1 MHHQLWNHTFT
12 HSPPSHWAQ
21 WLGGAWVT
29 VPMHHQLRKKNI
41 CRLESPMWNSMIL
54 DDFGIIRLSS
64 PPSHWAQWLGG
75 AWVTMII
82 VTTKPLSSVA
92 RWCLGNGTPS
102 PPSHWA
108 QWLGG
113 AWVTM
118 IIVTTKPLSS
128 VARWCLGNGTPSPP
142 SHWAQWLGGAGVTV
156 RHHQATELSDGAD
169 GFFQKSSSS
178 VTELTD
184 FSKNRAAQSTEL
196 TDFSKNR
203 AAQSAVTELTDF
215 SKNRAAQS
223 WRSWRIFPKI
233 EQLSRDGADG
243 FFQKSSSSV
252 VTELTDFSKNRA
264 DPAKCGKFP
273 FFL

>member
-108 QWLGG
+108 QWRSWRIFPKIEQL
-113 AWVTM
+113 
-118 IIVTTKPLSS
+118 
-128 VARWCLGNGTPSPP
+128 R
-142 SHWAQWLGGAGVTV
+142 
-156 RHHQATELSDGAD
+156 RGAD
-169 GFFQKSSSS
+169 GFFKKSSSS
-178 VTELTD
+178 G
-184 FSKNRAAQSTEL
+184 A
-196 TDFSKNR
+196 
-203 AAQSAVTELTDF
+203 ELTDF

-223 WRSWRIFPKI
+223 WRSWRIFRKI

-243 FFQKSSSSV
+243 FFEKSSGSSKMLKV
-252 VTELTDFSKNRA
+252 SL
-264 DPAKCGKFP
+264 FP
-273 FFL
+273 LI

>member
-142 SHWAQWLGGAGVTV
+142 SHWAQWRSWRIFPKIEQL
-156 RHHQATELSDGAD
+156 RRGAD

-178 VTELTD
+178 G
-184 FSKNRAAQSTEL
+184 A
-196 TDFSKNR
+196 
-203 AAQSAVTELTDF
+203 ELTDF

-223 WRSWRIFPKI
+223 WRSWRIFRKI

-243 FFQKSSSSV
+243 FFEKSSGSSKM
-252 VTELTDFSKNRA
+252 LKISL
-264 DPAKCGKFP
+264 FP
-273 FFL
+273 LI